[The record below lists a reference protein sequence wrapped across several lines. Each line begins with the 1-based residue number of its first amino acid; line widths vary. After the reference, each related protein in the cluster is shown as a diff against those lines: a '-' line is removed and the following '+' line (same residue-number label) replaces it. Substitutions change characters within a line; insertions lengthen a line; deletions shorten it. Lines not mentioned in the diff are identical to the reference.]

1 MQLIWFIAF
10 VMTVFFVFYQKMLDH
25 VYMLEKSEDQF
36 LFFMVIHQ
44 KWLMKSF
51 SLKRDAF

>member
-1 MQLIWFIAF
+1 
-10 VMTVFFVFYQKMLDH
+10 MTVFFVFYQKMLDH